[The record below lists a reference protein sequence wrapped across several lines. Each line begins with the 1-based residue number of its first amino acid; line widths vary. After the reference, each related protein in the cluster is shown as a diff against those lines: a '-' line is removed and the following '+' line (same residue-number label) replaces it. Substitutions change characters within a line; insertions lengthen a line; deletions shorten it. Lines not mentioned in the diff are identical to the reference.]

1 MTGVGEVSFTR
12 RYWKC
17 SCGSDGA
24 YAVDT
29 ILGVEGERYSQFVQ
43 KQCCRLGADQSFAK
57 ASEHMHEML
66 GVAICADTVRTMV
79 EGHGKKMAQFQ
90 AQDTA
95 SELAF
100 QKAKGEVE
108 FTTDAAKVN
117 TREKGWKDLK
127 IAMVSKRERGE
138 ATPPDNWNK
147 QRLPRFT
154 IALAIATVGPAKEF
168 RKSWR
173 PWLKRLGVRFM
184 VSVHALA
191 DGASW
196 IWKAVQRVLTGCRQT
211 LDFWHACEHVNKCAE
226 RIFGEGTAE
235 KDAARKSAYERG
247 RSLLA
252 RQGWAGICQWVSELL
267 DVPDETERERR
278 RKATGRLIVYFSEHT
293 QRLNYAENLQTGRVI
308 GSGQVEGEAKTLG
321 LRMKNRGARWNI
333 ANVRPMASLVCV
345 RNTSQWEAYWASM
358 AA

>member
-24 YAVDT
+24 YAADT
-29 ILGVEGERYSQFVQ
+29 ILGIEGERYSRFVQ
-43 KQCCRLGADQSFAK
+43 KQCCRLGADQAFAK
-57 ASEHMHEML
+57 ANEHMHEML
-66 GVAICADTVRTMV
+66 GVDICPETVRTMV
-79 EGHGKKMAQFQ
+79 EGHGKKMAEFQ

-100 QKAKGEVE
+100 RKAKGEVE

-117 TREKGWKDLK
+117 TREEGWKDLK
-127 IAMVSKRERGE
+127 IAKASKRELGE
-138 ATPPDNWNK
+138 PTTPDNWNK
-147 QRLPRFT
+147 QRLQRVT
-154 IALAIATVGPAKEF
+154 ISLAMAMVGPAKEF
-168 RKSWR
+168 RKGWR
-173 PWLKRLGVRFM
+173 PWLRRLGVPFM
-184 VSVHALA
+184 ASVHALG

-211 LDFWHACEHVNKCAE
+211 LDFWHACEHVAKCAE

-235 KDAARKSAYERG
+235 KDAARKLAYERG
-247 RSLLA
+247 RGLLA
-252 RQGWAGICQWVSELL
+252 RKGWAGICEWVAELL
-267 DVPDETERERR
+267 DVPDEAEQERR
-278 RKATGRLIVYFSEHT
+278 RKSTERLIGYFAEHT

-321 LRMKNRGARWNI
+321 LRMKNRGARWNA

-345 RNTSQWEAYWASM
+345 RNSSQWDSYWASM